1 MNLPDKFRD
10 ILFFAGLLGFV
21 ALSGAVIGIS
31 LSTIQ
36 QVKARQC
43 PEIQGL
49 APVSTTVRKDG
60 SKYCEYVKASER
72 YGRAI
77 YEVKL

>member
-1 MNLPDKFRD
+1 MNLHSKLSD
-10 ILFFAGLLGFV
+10 LMFFAGLVGFV

-60 SKYCEYVKASER
+60 SQHCEYVKASER

-77 YEVKL
+77 YEVRL

>member
-1 MNLPDKFRD
+1 MSLHSKLSDL
-10 ILFFAGLLGFV
+10 IFFAALLGFV

-43 PEIQGL
+43 PDIQGL

-60 SKYCEYVKASER
+60 SRYCEYVRASER

-77 YEVKL
+77 YEVRL